1 MTCDVVIHLAPSYV
15 TVLADLRWLVGRL
28 GLCAVRAIVPFAGMF
43 NHHPAA
49 KVRSLGCIGFIP
61 CELIQSFHGV

>member
-49 KVRSLGCIGFIP
+49 KV
-61 CELIQSFHGV
+61 Q